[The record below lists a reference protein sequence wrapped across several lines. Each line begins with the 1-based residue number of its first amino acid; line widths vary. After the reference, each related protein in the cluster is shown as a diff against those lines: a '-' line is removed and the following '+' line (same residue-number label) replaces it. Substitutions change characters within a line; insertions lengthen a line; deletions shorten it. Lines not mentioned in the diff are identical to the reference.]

1 MGRTKKD
8 KPVPTIEKQLKPE
21 AETVKVET
29 VIDTIAEP
37 VEEPTKSNVIVEK
50 VEAVKPLV
58 VSESRVGGANSTNK
72 VRLMKGSK
80 LIAAAVS
87 RQYAERLVKDN
98 PSLSIL

>member
-1 MGRTKKD
+1 MGRKKTTS
-8 KPVPTIEKQLKPE
+8 VPTIEEQLKPD
-21 AETVKVET
+21 AETVEVET
-29 VIDTIAEP
+29 VKETIAEP
-37 VEEPTKSNVIVEK
+37 IEETAKSNLIVEK
-50 VEAVKPLV
+50 VETVKPLV

-87 RQYAERLVKDN
+87 RQYAEKLVKEN

>member
-1 MGRTKKD
+1 MGRIKKD
-8 KPVPTIEKQLKPE
+8 KPVPTIEEQLKPE
-21 AETVKVET
+21 PET
-29 VIDTIAEP
+29 VIDTITEP
-37 VEEPTKSNVIVEK
+37 VEEPAKSNVIVEK

-87 RQYAERLVKDN
+87 RQYAERLIKDN